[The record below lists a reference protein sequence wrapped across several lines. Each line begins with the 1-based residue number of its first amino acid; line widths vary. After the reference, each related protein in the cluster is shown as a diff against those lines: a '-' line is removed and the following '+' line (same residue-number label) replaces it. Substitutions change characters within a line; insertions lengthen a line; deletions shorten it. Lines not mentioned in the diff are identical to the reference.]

1 MRETARGGTA
11 HDRRRLNM
19 GQLTDART
27 AEAAGKPA
35 TGERAA
41 ILRKLSDACL
51 EAIKIIELARSGIR
65 DGDSYWHGS
74 DVIGHMACELADLCS
89 QLVRPSDEEMGVGA

>member
-1 MRETARGGTA
+1 V
-11 HDRRRLNM
+11 

-27 AEAAGKPA
+27 ATSQEAAGIKSA

-41 ILRKLSDACL
+41 ILRKLSDACF
-51 EAIKIIELARSGIR
+51 EAIKTIELERSGIR

-74 DVIGHMACELADLCS
+74 DVIGSMCRGLTDPCEQLLGSYPSGLGDDADTEI
-89 QLVRPSDEEMGVGA
+89 PWA